1 MQVSPIPR
9 TMPVALSLA
18 LAAAGPVA
26 IGAILALRFHTASPL
41 AMVPAITFGVV
52 GVTSPALYIAT
63 ALSGDAPT
71 LAQMARALQLS
82 LGAFGIALAG
92 LILPAAFLSLSSI
105 ENITTVGV
113 ATVALAGAA
122 VLALVRLAVELGR
135 EKPTTS
141 LLRVFVFGAWTI
153 ATIGI
158 AARLWWSFAM
168 TEVVS

>member
-1 MQVSPIPR
+1 MQVSPVPR
-9 TMPVALSLA
+9 STPVALSLA

-26 IGAILALRFHTASPL
+26 IGAILAMRFQTASPV

-63 ALSGDAPT
+63 AVSGDAPT
-71 LAQMARALQLS
+71 LAQMARSLRVS

-105 ENITTVGV
+105 ENMTTVGV
-113 ATVALAGAA
+113 VTVALAGAA

-141 LLRVFVFGAWTI
+141 LLRLFVFGAWTI

-168 TEVVS
+168 EVVS

>member
-1 MQVSPIPR
+1 MQVSPVPR
-9 TMPVALSLA
+9 MPIALSLA

-26 IGAILALRFHTASPL
+26 IGAILALRFQTPSPL
-41 AMVPAITFGVV
+41 GMVPAITFGVV

-63 ALSGDAPT
+63 AISGDAPT

-105 ENITTVGV
+105 ESITTIGV

-158 AARLWWSFAM
+158 AARLWWTFAM